1 MRVYARFLGVLC
13 CVSLLIS
20 TSASGAVAG
29 YDLSGG
35 NSVFNRAA
43 SFNRGASNTPVLVQ
57 PVERPQTSSIF
68 NALAKRP
75 AQAKT
80 EDFSG
85 AVSEGRDPL
94 ALFCN
99 QQVDEQILQ
108 DADLVRDVTLAL
120 GKNDDF
126 LNTLL
131 AVRSTL
137 TSQWEEWFST
147 EKKEEQYAAL
157 LAAYEKELKKRGT
170 IKSDSVHTF
179 AKHTVLADYGNRE
192 FPVQMLQAMRTN
204 AYYSLLFFVLGYTE
218 WDTDIARE
226 VNGIKL
232 TDPATVQRMLADMIV
247 AYRREYDAVF
257 ATACISTGLTFS
269 RESKEKEEF
278 FKSSMK
284 NEFLGTTAPKQDN
297 LSEQWNAIMSAA
309 RAYAHKEAAAF
320 INAKLLKVTQ
330 LLTLFSARLEVV
342 RVSDAMFEY
351 PTPARA
357 SQGKLANASV
367 QSILLGL
374 AYRISQ
380 QLLMNNEYIINSQQM
395 QSFFV
400 QEYQGQ
406 QRLGHIS
413 GEVLTGERFLKTS
426 DEVEKKQRKSFE
438 ARCAVLFGDID
449 FLLQGAFDGALQEA
463 LQGFDVARGAEL
475 YKKLMGV
482 TCQRNGALWGI
493 VEGER
498 KSRMLLSSA
507 VALKKLQHD
516 IWAYLKTIN
525 LDAGSSGEMNQV
537 YQDQIDL
544 LIWTNAERSAF
555 TTQSAVFFSTSS
567 RAKRGRVNCS
577 PLVYQALYRLFWLC
591 VGVRLL
597 GDVVRGDQSE
607 RVAHEEVDQVAL
619 QQVLERQQTELKK
632 QTPHEDGIND
642 DSLSGALM
650 QAQKKLVSFG
660 DTMGGRVEQ
669 LKGNALRYASGKSG
683 MRSLNTDILNSFND
697 SSQLLDG
704 MQTSIKAVFDKSD
717 QASDRF
723 VGSIKAS
730 LILVDRC
737 VELCSKQMAKLRSMF
752 ASIASWTNNQL
763 MSAAMRAVIGG
774 KLKKMLTEVNRDNE
788 VPLARIKQ
796 ALVDLQLVLQG
807 KKRSTDLQI

>member
-13 CVSLLIS
+13 CVGLLIS
-20 TSASGAVAG
+20 TSAEGAVAG
-29 YDLSGG
+29 YDLGVG
-35 NSVFNRAA
+35 NTLLNRVAP
-43 SFNRGASNTPVLVQ
+43 SKPVLVQ

-99 QQVDEQILQ
+99 QQVDEKALQ

-120 GKNDDF
+120 GTNGDF
-126 LNTLL
+126 LKTLL
-131 AVRSTL
+131 EVRSTL
-137 TSQWEEWFST
+137 ISQWEEWFST
-147 EKKEEQYAAL
+147 EKKEEKYAAL

-170 IKSDSVHTF
+170 VKSDSVHTF
-179 AKHTVLADYGNRE
+179 AMHTVLADYGNRE
-192 FPVQMLQAMRTN
+192 FPSQMLQALRGS
-204 AYYSLLFFVLGYTE
+204 AYHSLLFFVLGYTE
-218 WDTDIARE
+218 WGTAIARE

-232 TDPATVQRMLADMIV
+232 TDPATRQRILADMIV

-269 RESKEKEEF
+269 RESKEKEDF

-284 NEFLGTTAPKQDN
+284 NEFLGHTPEQKD

-320 INAKLLKVTQ
+320 INAKLSKVTQ

-342 RVSDAMFEY
+342 RVSDAMFAY
-351 PTPARA
+351 PTSARA
-357 SQGKLANASV
+357 SQGKLADASV
-367 QSILLGL
+367 QSVLLGL
-374 AYRISQ
+374 AYRVSQ
-380 QLLMNNEYIINSQQM
+380 QLLMNHEYIINSQQM

-413 GEVLTGERFLKTS
+413 GDVLAGERFLKTS
-426 DEVEKKQRKSFE
+426 DELEKKQRQSFE

-449 FLLQGAFDGALQEA
+449 FLLQGAFDGVLQAALQEY
-463 LQGFDVARGAEL
+463 DVAGGSEL
-475 YKKLMGV
+475 YKKLMVV
-482 TCQRNGALWGI
+482 TCQRNGGLWDI

-507 VALKKLQHD
+507 VALKKLQHT
-516 IWAYLKTIN
+516 IWAYLKT
-525 LDAGSSGEMNQV
+525 LGLEAGTPVRMQELYV
-537 YQDQIDL
+537 E
-544 LIWTNAERSAF
+544 LIESLRWTNAERSAF
-555 TTQSAVFFSTSS
+555 TTQSAVFFSATS
-567 RAKRGRVNCS
+567 RAKRGRVKCS
-577 PLVYQALYRLFWLC
+577 PEVYQSLYKLFWLC

-607 RVAHEEVDQVAL
+607 RVAHEEVDQAAL

-642 DSLSGALM
+642 DSLSGALT
-650 QAQKKLVSFG
+650 QAQKKLASFG
-660 DTMGGRVEQ
+660 STMGGRVEQ

-683 MRSLNTDILNSFND
+683 MRSLNTDILNSLND

-737 VELCSKQMAKLRSMF
+737 VELCSKQMEKLRSMF
-752 ASIASWTNNQL
+752 SSVASWTNNPL
-763 MSAAMRAVIGG
+763 MGAAMRKVIGG

-796 ALVDLQLVLQG
+796 ALADMQLVLQG
-807 KKRSTDLQI
+807 KKRSIDLQI